1 MSRYYERP
9 DIWERP
15 KHGRSYYCEH
25 PLYLRGTLYSDGF
38 RGLVVIQQRF
48 DPHSRRTWWNE
59 VDPWLVDE
67 LYLADGFREFFDE
80 HAAPDVEGLY
90 PTYSV
95 RQVMNALGMRPMR
108 KQRWE
113 TVFDHSPI

>member
-1 MSRYYERP
+1 M
-9 DIWERP
+9 
-15 KHGRSYYCEH
+15 
-25 PLYLRGTLYSDGF
+25 
-38 RGLVVIQQRF
+38 
-48 DPHSRRTWWNE
+48 
-59 VDPWLVDE
+59 
-67 LYLADGFREFFDE
+67 YLADGFREFFDG
-80 HAAPDVEGLY
+80 HASDDVEGLY